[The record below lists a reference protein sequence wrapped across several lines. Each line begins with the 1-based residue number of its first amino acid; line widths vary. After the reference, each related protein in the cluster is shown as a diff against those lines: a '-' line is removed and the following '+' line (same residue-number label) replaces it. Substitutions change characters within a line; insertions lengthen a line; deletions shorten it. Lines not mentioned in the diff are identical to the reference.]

1 MKKLIAIV
9 TLISINSAF
18 AACEITMDKK
28 KAKAKTAYVNGVSV
42 SSKIRAAL
50 ESQCT
55 IKYNV
60 LTEAQVK
67 EMNIKNLETRL
78 AKLKSE

>member
-1 MKKLIAIV
+1 MKKLITLV
-9 TLISINSAF
+9 TLMTITHSF
-18 AACEITMDKK
+18 AACELTMDKK

-42 SSKIRAAL
+42 SAKIRTAL

-67 EMNIKNLETRL
+67 EMNIKNLEKRL
-78 AKLKSE
+78 AKLKGE